1 MSLRLRLLLAAVAAA
16 LVALVVAEV
25 VTYSTLRSSLYRRL
39 DQDLAAAMP
48 TGAPGGHGG
57 PPHGGPGPAA
67 GGGPLG
73 GGGAFVAILQADG
86 HLNILSYGTEPGG
99 KPYTP
104 ALPGNLQ
111 ATGAPGRISYFTTA
125 STVATGPT
133 FRVAVTGAPE
143 GGLHIAALPLS
154 ATIATL
160 HQLLLIELAVTGGA
174 LVVALAL
181 GWWLVRVALRPL
193 VAIETTAGQI
203 ADGVLEARIPGDD
216 RRTEVGHLARSLN
229 IMLAR
234 IQRAFTER
242 DATETELR
250 SSEERL
256 RRFVADAS
264 HELRTPLAAVSA
276 YAELFTRGASEH
288 PADLDRVMKGIRSES
303 ARMTELV
310 DDLLLLARLDEGR
323 PLGREPLD
331 LVELL
336 ADSIHAANLVGPGW
350 PVTLEATTSVEVT
363 GDRARLRQVFDNLI
377 GNIRAHTP
385 EGTPATISVQ
395 SKQNEAVVDVIDQGP
410 GLHADEWDRV
420 FERFYR
426 TDTSRA
432 RSTGGTGLGLS
443 IVWAIV
449 HAHGGQVEGGPG
461 PQGGA
466 RFTVRL
472 PMTDY
477 GALEQ
482 GATDIDS
489 QNAP

>member
-16 LVALVVAEV
+16 LVALVAAEV
-25 VTYSTLRSSLYRRL
+25 VTYSILRSSLYQRI
-39 DQDLAAAMP
+39 DQDLSAAMP
-48 TGAPGGHGG
+48 AGGPGGHGAH
-57 PPHGGPGPAA
+57 PGGGHGPAA

-73 GGGAFVAILQADG
+73 GGGAFVAIRQADG
-86 HLNILSYGTEPGG
+86 QVNILSYGTEPGG

-104 ALPGNLQ
+104 ELPGDL
-111 ATGAPGRISYFTTA
+111 ATAGRSGRISYFTTG
-125 STVATGPT
+125 STVATGPR
-133 FRVAVTGAPE
+133 FRVAIMAAPE
-143 GGLHIAALPLS
+143 GNLQIAALPLS

-160 HQLLLIELAVTGGA
+160 HQLLVIELLVTGGA

-193 VAIETTAGQI
+193 VIMETTAGRI
-203 ADGVLEARIPGDD
+203 ADGVLEARVPGDD
-216 RRTEVGHLARSLN
+216 RRTEVGQLARSLN
-229 IMLAR
+229 VMLSR
-234 IQRAFTER
+234 IQRAFAER
-242 DATETELR
+242 DATEAELR

-288 PADLDRVMKGIRSES
+288 PADLERVMKGIRSES

-323 PLGREPLD
+323 PLEREPVD

-336 ADSIHAANLVGPGW
+336 ADSIHAANLVGPAW
-350 PVTLEATTSVEVT
+350 PVTLNATTPVEVT

-377 GNIRAHTP
+377 ANIRAHTP
-385 EGTPATISVQ
+385 EGTTATISV
-395 SKQNEAVVDVIDQGP
+395 KPERNEAVIDVIDQGP
-410 GLHADEWDRV
+410 GIDPSQWDRV

-449 HAHGGQVEGGPG
+449 RAHGGHVEGGPG
-461 PQGGA
+461 PGGGA
-466 RFTVRL
+466 RFSVRL
-472 PMTDY
+472 PITAY
-477 GALEQ
+477 RTLEQ
-482 GATDIDS
+482 DRSDIDP
-489 QNAP
+489 QKTR